1 MRCAPFCWF
10 QREKKTKYKKL
21 PHTRM
26 CIICAHMQILWL
38 LKYVH
43 IINTQ
48 LWSPAVRTIQI
59 HVAVYAYALN
69 IDARRCAGILI
80 VTVGCCLKKLSAAAA
95 GALWHFVNVFFFLSF
110 CCISFSSP
118 FPAVCA
124 EKKNKTQNS
133 FAYHS
138 ANKEGKQKP
147 HFSVF
152 GSARGS
158 FLVRAT
164 LILEPMNGHRH
175 GRGSLIYI
183 TTAEDVNAMI

>member
-1 MRCAPFCWF
+1 M
-10 QREKKTKYKKL
+10 L
-21 PHTRM
+21 PRVCT
-26 CIICAHMQILWL
+26 
-38 LKYVH
+38 
-43 IINTQ
+43 
-48 LWSPAVRTIQI
+48 
-59 HVAVYAYALN
+59 VYAYALN

-80 VTVGCCLKKLSAAAA
+80 VTVGCCLKKLSATAA

-147 HFSVF
+147 QFSVF